1 MVPWS
6 GGDADPA
13 ASDRLRCVHAGR
25 LAALT
30 AIAVLALAGCG
41 EDNDESGSTGTG
53 TTGTGTQEQPAP
65 TGPASE
71 TVELR
76 ETEFAIEPAEAL
88 VEKAGVV
95 EFRVKNDGGVTH
107 ALEVESEELEEET
120 EDIAAGES
128 ATLKVEL
135 EEGTYELY
143 CPIGDHK
150 DRGMEAELVV
160 GSTSAGEGEDDSSSD
175 DSPSGY

>member
-1 MVPWS
+1 M
-6 GGDADPA
+6 
-13 ASDRLRCVHAGR
+13 
-25 LAALT
+25 
-30 AIAVLALAGCG
+30 
-41 EDNDESGSTGTG
+41 
-53 TTGTGTQEQPAP
+53 
-65 TGPASE
+65 
-71 TVELR
+71 
-76 ETEFAIEPAEAL
+76 
-88 VEKAGVV
+88 V

-160 GSTSAGEGEDDSSSD
+160 GSPSAGEGEDDSSDDDSSSD

>member
-1 MVPWS
+1 M
-6 GGDADPA
+6 
-13 ASDRLRCVHAGR
+13 
-25 LAALT
+25 AL
-30 AIAVLALAGCG
+30 LALAGCG
-41 EDNDESGSTGTG
+41 EDNDENGSTGTTG
-53 TTGTGTQEQPAP
+53 AGTGTEVQQPP
-65 TGPASE
+65 PSGPVTE

-120 EDIAAGES
+120 EDIAAGNT

-160 GSTSAGEGEDDSSSD
+160 GSPSAGGGDDSSDDDSSDDDSSSD